1 MRICFHLRVKPERL
15 AEYRQIHVAV
25 WPEVLDELKAAGIR
39 NYSIYYWRAGHEFGF
54 LECDDW
60 AAVQARLAASAVVQ
74 RWETFM
80 ADFLATPVQPGRGPE
95 LLEEV
100 FRLG

>member
-39 NYSIYYWRAGHEFGF
+39 NYSI
-54 LECDDW
+54 
-60 AAVQARLAASAVVQ
+60 
-74 RWETFM
+74 
-80 ADFLATPVQPGRGPE
+80 
-95 LLEEV
+95 
-100 FRLG
+100 